1 MTTNRL
7 YTVAWI
13 YDDTNDEPYDLE
25 GELEDVQRAD
35 PEGWAEFCDEKWGEY
50 KPFFWPSTKRI
61 YRSRSAAVERADL
74 IKHWGGNVVVLECSP
89 EWVTLAHAQRQREI
103 DTQRKRLEGMRRKLD
118 TTQAAANEVCAKLE
132 ALLYE
137 HQGSVF
143 VKESAR

>member
-13 YDDTNDEPYDLE
+13 YDNTNDEPYDLE
-25 GELEDVQRAD
+25 DELEDAQRAD
-35 PEGWAEFCDEKWGEY
+35 PDGWAEFCEAKWGEY

-61 YRSRSAAVERADL
+61 YRSRSAAVERAAL
-74 IKHWGGNVVVLECSP
+74 INHWGGNVVVLECTP

-103 DTQRKRLEGMRRKLD
+103 DTKRKRLEVLRGKIGTLES
-118 TTQAAANEVCAKLE
+118 AAKEVCTQID
-132 ALLYE
+132 ALVFG

-143 VKESAR
+143 VKDV

>member
-25 GELEDVQRAD
+25 SELEDVQRAD

-61 YRSRSAAVERADL
+61 YRSRSAAMERAAL
-74 IKHWGGNVVVLECSP
+74 INHWGGNVIVLECTP
-89 EWVTLAHAQRQREI
+89 EWVPLAQA
-103 DTQRKRLEGMRRKLD
+103 QRKREIRAHLKRLEALHRKLD
-118 TTQAAANEVCAKLE
+118 ATQAAADEVSAKID
-132 ALLYE
+132 ALVVE
-137 HQGSVF
+137 GVD
-143 VKESAR
+143 R